1 MSIQNVIRRGCQFL
15 LSCMPEQHKQVTA
28 NIIQLAPTD
37 LLSGR
42 MALITGGT
50 SGIGFAIAQ
59 AMLRAGATV
68 CITGRS
74 EERLKKA
81 TESLLAGGEYEGRV
95 FSEVLDNTHV
105 DSFDSHFTNVLRK
118 LGGEVNI
125 LVNNAGVL
133 GGIFGNTTKEEFEKV
148 LDTNLKGVFF
158 LSQLVAKYMKEKHIE
173 GNILNIASSSS
184 MRPAA
189 SAYTLSKQG
198 IKALT
203 AGMAKSLIPHGI
215 VVNGL
220 APGPTATPMLV
231 KDDEI
236 NLHHE
241 SCPLGRY
248 ATADEIANMAVVL
261 TSNMGRTVVGSII
274 YMTGGSGI
282 ITYDDM
288 QYEF

>member
-1 MSIQNVIRRGCQFL
+1 MSILNIIRRGLRFL
-15 LSCMPEQHKQVTA
+15 LSCIPEQQKEVTA
-28 NIIQLAPTD
+28 NIIQLAPTN

-42 MALITGGT
+42 TVFITGGT

-74 EERLKKA
+74 EEKLKKA
-81 TESLLAGGEYEGRV
+81 VDSLLSKGEYKNHV
-95 FSEVLDNTHV
+95 FSEVMDNTQI
-105 DSFDSHFTNVLRK
+105 DSFNFHITNVLEK
-118 LGGEVNI
+118 LGGKIHI
-125 LVNNAGVL
+125 LVNNAGIL
-133 GGIFGNTTKEEFEKV
+133 GGVFGSATEEEFDKV
-148 LDTNLKGVFF
+148 MDTNLKGVFF
-158 LSQLVAKYMKEKHIE
+158 LSQLVARHMKENHIH

-189 SAYTLSKQG
+189 SAYTLSKQA

-203 AGMAKSLIPHGI
+203 AGMAKSLISHRI

-231 KDDEI
+231 RDGGS
-236 NLHHE
+236 NLYHRY
-241 SCPLGRY
+241 CPLGRY
-248 ATADEIANMAVVL
+248 ATADEIGNMAVIL
-261 TSNMGRTVVGSII
+261 TSGMGRTVVGSIV